1 MKYLL
6 LTVSIL
12 LSGIFVHAQW
22 YFETSIT
29 NNQLVSYEL
38 TNNNQVAATP
48 TVLKS
53 INGTVSS
60 LRQAHF
66 DKLSEQSED
75 TEDIEDIEPVEM
87 SKCPKCR
94 NARNNLLLQQIGSF
108 LFGDF

>member
-12 LSGIFVHAQW
+12 LSGIFVHAKW

-75 TEDIEDIEPVEM
+75 IEDTELVEVTEM
-87 SKCPKCR
+87 TRTK
-94 NARNNLLLQQIGSF
+94 QQI
-108 LFGDF
+108 